1 MSLNVYQTTRKEHL
15 EYIKNQLILMK
26 TDIEN
31 TLIAR
36 NFQKDT
42 SDRITYI
49 ANLYYIYLKICDFLA
64 NINDKRLLQ
73 IGENFITVLITTLN
87 HIKFNLNIIRSFIK
101 EEETRE
107 NLAGK
112 KIRFINYVK
121 QHEDYMKL
129 LMEYK
134 ELREK
139 SSSIFYFF
147 GFEEENFSHL

>member
-15 EYIKNQLILMK
+15 EYIKNQLISMK
-26 TDIEN
+26 ADIEN

-49 ANLYYIYLKICDFLA
+49 ANLYYIYLKICDFLE
-64 NINDKRLLQ
+64 NINDQRLLQ
-73 IGENFITVLITTLN
+73 IGENIIIVIIKTLN

-101 EEETRE
+101 EEEVRE

-121 QHEDYMKL
+121 QNEGYMKL

-147 GFEEENFSHL
+147 GFEEENFSRL

>member
-15 EYIKNQLILMK
+15 EYIKNQLISMK

-49 ANLYYIYLKICDFLA
+49 ANLYYIYLKICDFLE

-73 IGENFITVLITTLN
+73 IGENFITVLIKTLN

-101 EEETRE
+101 EEEIRE
-107 NLAGK
+107 NLAGQ